1 MKKSL
6 LCGLLLLAGCTS
18 INVKPLALDTGA
30 APKHVCIQYN
40 PAVAVND
47 FLSVVTAG
55 FERHGIK
62 ADVYKDN
69 TPPDCQY
76 TMTYTA
82 TRNWDIVPYMNHAE
96 LHIFKDGK
104 QVAEAEY
111 THHGGFALTK
121 YASNEEKMTPVID
134 ELLAGIK

>member
-18 INVKPLALDTGA
+18 INVKPLAFDAGA
-30 APKHVCIQYN
+30 APKKVCIQFN

-55 FERHGIK
+55 FERHGV
-62 ADVYKDN
+62 ATDVYKDN
-69 TPPDCQY
+69 MPPECQY

-82 TRNWDIVPYMNHAE
+82 TRRWDIVPFMNHAE
-96 LHIFKDGK
+96 LHIFENGRL
-104 QVAEAEY
+104 VADAEY

-121 YASNEEKMTPVID
+121 FASDEEKMTPVID